1 MRQPLERR
9 SPARRPT
16 QLGRLMDLRGV
27 LGVVVQTLGKRI
39 VAGEW
44 KPGEGLPTESEFM
57 AELGVGRSV
66 VREAVRILNAKG
78 LVRSR
83 PMDGTRVRPR
93 AEWRLIDPD
102 IIQWRIE
109 AADRRALFDDLLRA
123 RLALEPGVAWAATA
137 SKDAA
142 ARARVDAAW
151 RNKRAATEATDTP
164 ESQREKFIEADLEFH
179 RALLAAAGS
188 ETLQQFFAVIEAAL
202 ALSLDVQM
210 QAKGS
215 VTTLTGMN
223 ESNEL
228 HARVYEA
235 FARGDAEGAQD
246 AMRALV
252 QSAMT
257 DASEGLS
264 RIG

>member
-1 MRQPLERR
+1 MRQPLQAP

-16 QLGRLMDLRGV
+16 QLGRLMDVRGV
-27 LGVVVQTLGKRI
+27 LGGAVQALGKRI

-83 PMDGTRVRPR
+83 PMDGTRVQPR
-93 AEWRLIDPD
+93 AEWRLVDPD

-109 AADRRALFDDLLRA
+109 AADRRTLFDDLLHA

-137 SKDAA
+137 SKDET

-151 RNKRAATEATDTP
+151 RAKIAPSQATDAP
-164 ESQREKFIEADLEFH
+164 EAQREKFIEADLEFH

-215 VTTLTGMN
+215 VTTVTGMD

-228 HARVYEA
+228 HRRVYEA
-235 FARGDAEGAQD
+235 FARGDSEGAQD
-246 AMRALV
+246 AMRALIR
-252 QSAMT
+252 SAMT